1 MRWVCVGYTWVYVGY
16 TLGIR
21 WVYTQKNFDPS
32 KFFLKKNI
40 CVIPKMLKYWVRS
53 VLITIYLAYK
63 RVLNKK
69 LMGYQLYVLCQK
81 KQTYVFH
88 IIKLFFI
95 KYQLPI

>member
-1 MRWVCVGYTWVYVGY
+1 
-16 TLGIR
+16 
-21 WVYTQKNFDPS
+21 
-32 KFFLKKNI
+32 
-40 CVIPKMLKYWVRS
+40 MLKYWVRS